1 MYILY
6 NKYVQ
11 NNHQQS
17 NMSSRVQ
24 VALGTGQT
32 EPERS
37 GAVGTG
43 GNSFL
48 WGDIR
53 AIYVVL

>member
-1 MYILY
+1 M
-6 NKYVQ
+6 YVQ

-53 AIYVVL
+53 AIYVAL